1 LRQWVAT
8 DAQQDNEL
16 KAFVRN
22 AEAGG
27 VILSED
33 RAVIRFPLSN
43 RQAAPFFFGRDPM
56 AGCSIPPP

>member
-1 LRQWVAT
+1 MT

-16 KAFVRN
+16 KAITRN
-22 AEAGG
+22 GAGE

-43 RQAAPFFFGRDPM
+43 RQASPFFFANDPM
-56 AGCSIPPP
+56 AGCSTSPP